1 MNENCQIQTLFAYPQ
16 EFLETCGGD
25 QSSPMSWPQLTSAY
39 FSYNW
44 ITKLDASLVCVFPL
58 CNISNIWLTT
68 IFLTELFTR
77 MIISSLFSET
87 FTKSY
92 FVRSQSQQY

>member
-58 CNISNIWLTT
+58 CNISNI
-68 IFLTELFTR
+68 
-77 MIISSLFSET
+77 
-87 FTKSY
+87 
-92 FVRSQSQQY
+92 